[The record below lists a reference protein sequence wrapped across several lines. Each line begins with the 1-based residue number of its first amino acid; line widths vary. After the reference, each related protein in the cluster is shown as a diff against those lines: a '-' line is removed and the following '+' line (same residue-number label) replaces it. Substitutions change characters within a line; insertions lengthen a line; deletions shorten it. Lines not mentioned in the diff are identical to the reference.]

1 MFEHLRRSW
10 QSLLDGSLPPDERRE
25 VVTRMKETLVQAKVG
40 VGAMREAQIE
50 VRARLDRERTEL
62 ATCTRRKQLAQQIG
76 DAETVTVAEK
86 FERYH
91 QERCAVLERKCEV
104 QDAELA
110 LAEREVSEM
119 TLELKYAASGARP
132 PGANYTGAFGA
143 PSNAG
148 TPASDTSPGS
158 GSSGGSAAPQSQ
170 PGAQTGNPASRPNAP
185 PSGAAPS
192 SPPGAPKAPSSDSSS
207 HAAELDA
214 ELRLAALKR
223 RMGK

>member
-25 VVTRMKETLVQAKVG
+25 VVSAMKETLIEARVG
-40 VGAMREAQIE
+40 VSAMRDGLAE

-76 DAETVTVAEK
+76 DAETVGVAAR
-86 FERYH
+86 FELHH

-104 QDAELA
+104 QEAELA

-119 TLELKYAASGARP
+119 TLELRYAASGSRP
-132 PGANYTGAFGA
+132 PGANSTGAFGA
-143 PSNAG
+143 PS
-148 TPASDTSPGS
+148 T
-158 GSSGGSAAPQSQ
+158 GGSAPGSQ
-170 PGAQTGNPASRPNAP
+170 
-185 PSGAAPS
+185 
-192 SPPGAPKAPSSDSSS
+192 PGAPKAPSSDSSS

-214 ELRLAALKR
+214 ELRLAELKR

>member
-25 VVTRMKETLVQAKVG
+25 VVARMKETLVQARVG
-40 VGAMREAQIE
+40 VTAMREGLVD
-50 VRARLDRERTEL
+50 VRARLDKERTEL
-62 ATCTRRKQLAQQIG
+62 ATCTRRKQLALQIG

-91 QERCAVLERKCEV
+91 QERCSVLERKYEV
-104 QDAELA
+104 QEAEIA

-132 PGANYTGAFGA
+132 PGGNHAGAFG
-143 PSNAG
+143 SSSTG
-148 TPASDTSPGS
+148 DPGAA
-158 GSSGGSAAPQSQ
+158 SSGGAV
-170 PGAQTGNPASRPNAP
+170 N
-185 PSGAAPS
+185 
-192 SPPGAPKAPSSDSSS
+192 
-207 HAAELDA
+207 AAELDA
-214 ELRLAALKR
+214 ELRLAELKR